1 MVFESLVVNVLNQFL
16 GPYIKNLDASQLK
29 IGIWNGRTHS
39 FASMCVGNQLFG
51 LGDALLE
58 RLEIKENAFVS
69 CFEYLAALAQC

>member
-29 IGIWNGRTHS
+29 IGIWNGRTLS
-39 FASMCVGNQLFG
+39 FASMCIGILLFV

-69 CFEYLAALAQC
+69 RFDYLTVLAQC